1 MCVWLLIVCCRL
13 FCFQSTDSFGFHI
26 FALALVFSYDFHAG
40 AETMFSRHFND
51 PAADS
56 YFTKRKWGELVFP
69 SFLLHAEIDP
79 ASALCTFA
87 RFEFV
92 YSCAYVVIA
101 LSVYRCV
108 FFHVCDVCGCACS
121 RHLIWEGEGG
131 G

>member
-13 FCFQSTDSFGFHI
+13 FCFQSTDSFVFHI

-69 SFLLHAEIDP
+69 SFLLHAEKDP

-101 LSVYRCV
+101 LSVYGCV
-108 FFHVCDVCGCACS
+108 FFMCAMYAVV
-121 RHLIWEGEGG
+121 LAADI
-131 G
+131 